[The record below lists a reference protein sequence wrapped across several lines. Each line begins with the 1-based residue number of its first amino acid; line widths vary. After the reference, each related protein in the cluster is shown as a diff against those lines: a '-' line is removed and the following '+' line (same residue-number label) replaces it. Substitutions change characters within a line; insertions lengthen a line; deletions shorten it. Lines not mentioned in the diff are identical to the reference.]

1 MVMRS
6 LGRNPAEAELK
17 RMIQEVDSDGN
28 GEVDFQEFLT
38 MMTHK
43 MHNIDTEDEMREAF
57 KLFDR
62 DGNGDI
68 SPAELKQVMNNLGE
82 RLTEA
87 EVDLMIREVDAN
99 GDGQVNYEGKILFLY
114 ASFIVDNGCFT

>member
-6 LGRNPAEAELK
+6 LGRNPAETELK

-62 DGNGDI
+62 DGNGYI

-99 GDGQVNYEGKILFLY
+99 GDGQVNYEGKISFLY
-114 ASFIVDNGCFT
+114 ASFIVDNGYFT

>member
-62 DGNGDI
+62 DGNGYI

-99 GDGQVNYEGKILFLY
+99 GDGQVNYEGKILFSY

>member
-1 MVMRS
+1 M
-6 LGRNPAEAELK
+6 
-17 RMIQEVDSDGN
+17 
-28 GEVDFQEFLT
+28 GEVIQLQGDQRKDFQEFLT

-62 DGNGDI
+62 DGNGYI

-99 GDGQVNYEGKILFLY
+99 GDGQVNYEGKTLFLY
-114 ASFIVDNGCFT
+114 SSFIVDNVCFT

>member
-6 LGRNPAEAELK
+6 LGRNPAETELK

-62 DGNGDI
+62 DGNGYI

>member
-62 DGNGDI
+62 DGNGYI

-114 ASFIVDNGCFT
+114 ASFIVDNGHFT

>member
-6 LGRNPAEAELK
+6 LGRNPAETELK

-62 DGNGDI
+62 DGNGYI

-99 GDGQVNYEGKILFLY
+99 GDGQVNYEGKVLFLY

>member
-6 LGRNPAEAELK
+6 LGRNPAETELK

-62 DGNGDI
+62 DGNGYI

-99 GDGQVNYEGKILFLY
+99 GDGQVNYEGKILSLY

>member
-62 DGNGDI
+62 DGNGYI